1 MLTIE
6 HNNVSHFPK
15 EKNFRENELNLNE
28 KKNLKKN
35 ELSLDELS
43 LDDLSLNEKQILNDQ
58 LNLNNKNKKWHTTLN
73 PNNILI
79 SKKEI
84 QDILLK
90 GNIKIE
96 INDLSIW
103 QQAFVHKSYISK
115 NDCSEVSSEPIIK
128 RNSSENI
135 IPLQEKSNERLEWL
149 GDAKL
154 QGSVSYYLW
163 ERYPEQDEGFL
174 TKLRSKL
181 VKTKNLSFLAK
192 KLGLSSYLLISYHV
206 EFGCQGRTN
215 PRILENT
222 FESFIGSMFVDFS
235 KKVNTAY
242 GYEVVRRFIIT
253 IIEKYVDM
261 VDLVIT
267 DENSKDQLMWYF
279 QKNFN
284 GSYPIYLKEKY
295 ENECFYIFIK
305 EPITETVV
313 GQGHARSKKQA
324 EQNAAKNALTYYI
337 TRDVINKKMII

>member
-1 MLTIE
+1 MELERKI
-6 HNNVSHFPK
+6 VSHFPK
-15 EKNFRENELNLNE
+15 EKNFRENELIF
-28 KKNLKKN
+28 
-35 ELSLDELS
+35 
-43 LDDLSLNEKQILNDQ
+43 NEKQILDDNFSLND
-58 LNLNNKNKKWHTTLN
+58 KNKKWNTTLN

-90 GNIKIE
+90 GNIQIE
-96 INDLSIW
+96 INDLSVW
-103 QQAFVHKSYISK
+103 QRAFVHKSYISK
-115 NDCSEVSSEPIIK
+115 NDCSDDTIDQITK
-128 RNSSENI
+128 KNYCNENI
-135 IPLQEKSNERLEWL
+135 ITLQEKSNERLEWL
-149 GDAKL
+149 GDAIL

-192 KLGLSSYLLISYHV
+192 KIGLSPYLLISYHV

-222 FESFIGSMFVDFS
+222 FESFIGSMFVDFA
-235 KKVNTAY
+235 KKVNPAY
-242 GYEVVRRFIIT
+242 GYEIVRRFTIT

-284 GSYPIYLKEKY
+284 GLYPIYLKEKY
-295 ENECFYIFIK
+295 ENECFYIYIK
-305 EPITETVV
+305 EPITEKVV
-313 GQGHARSKKQA
+313 GNGHARSKKQA
-324 EQNAAKNALTYYI
+324 EQNAAKNALLYYI
-337 TRDVINKKMII
+337 KRDGINKK

>member
-1 MLTIE
+1 ME
-6 HNNVSHFPK
+6 RNNVSHFPK
-15 EKNFRENELNLNE
+15 EKNFRGNELGVNE
-28 KKNLKKN
+28 KQMP
-35 ELSLDELS
+35 SDQ
-43 LDDLSLNEKQILNDQ
+43 LSLNS
-58 LNLNNKNKKWHTTLN
+58 KNKKWHSTLN

-84 QDILLK
+84 HDILLK
-90 GNIKIE
+90 GNIKLE

-103 QQAFVHKSYISK
+103 QRAFVHKSYISK
-115 NDCSEVSSEPIIK
+115 NDGLEVSSELTK
-128 RNSSENI
+128 GRNSPENI

-192 KLGLSSYLLISYHV
+192 KLGLSTYLLISYHV

-222 FESFIGSMFVDFS
+222 FESFIGAMFVDFA
-235 KKVNTAY
+235 KKVNPAY

-261 VDLVIT
+261 VDFVIT

-279 QKNFN
+279 QKKFN
-284 GSYPIYLKEKY
+284 GAFPIYLKEKY
-295 ENECFYIFIK
+295 ENECFYIYIK

-324 EQNAAKNALTYYI
+324 EQNAAKNALTYYV
-337 TRDVINKKMII
+337 TRDVVNKK

>member
-1 MLTIE
+1 ME
-6 HNNVSHFPK
+6 RNNVSHFPK
-15 EKNFRENELNLNE
+15 EKNFRENELG
-28 KKNLKKN
+28 
-35 ELSLDELS
+35 
-43 LDDLSLNEKQILNDQ
+43 LNEKQTPSDQ
-58 LNLNNKNKKWHTTLN
+58 LTLNGKNKKWHTTLN

-79 SKKEI
+79 TKKEI

-90 GNIKIE
+90 GNIKLE

-103 QQAFVHKSYISK
+103 QRAFVHKSYISK
-115 NDCSEVSSEPIIK
+115 NDCLEGQSEPTK
-128 RNSSENI
+128 GRNSPENI

-192 KLGLSSYLLISYHV
+192 KLGLSPYLLISYHV

-222 FESFIGSMFVDFS
+222 FESFIGSMFIDFA
-235 KKVNTAY
+235 KKVNPAY

-284 GSYPIYLKEKY
+284 GAFPIYLKEKY
-295 ENECFYIFIK
+295 ENECFYIYIK

-324 EQNAAKNALTYYI
+324 EQNAAKNALSYYV
-337 TRDVINKKMII
+337 TRDVVNKK